1 MIQYADF
8 GHYSTPEWCPN
19 VQLYIKYKTQ
29 HPSFGQPSET
39 ISLLFL
45 RNSLVFNTIPQNNKI
60 LPPQL
65 KRRCKL
71 KGLHFLFIS
80 PTPTYCQ
87 IKLHTKKMIRSSG
100 LRPSTIGLSDLLFHS
115 CYNLSVVT
123 VSSFYTIIHT
133 TIPRTY
139 SLLDAVLRVKIAL
152 NQKEHLFRFFYT
164 ITVS

>member
-8 GHYSTPEWCPN
+8 GHYSTPGWCPN

-39 ISLLFL
+39 IFLKNL
-45 RNSLVFNTIPQNNKI
+45 RNSLVFSTLPQNKKI

-80 PTPTYCQ
+80 LPPTYCQ
-87 IKLHTKKMIRSSG
+87 IKLHTKKNDPIVRAQALDNRIIRFTFSF
-100 LRPSTIGLSDLLFHS
+100 LL
-115 CYNLSVVT
+115 
-123 VSSFYTIIHT
+123 
-133 TIPRTY
+133 
-139 SLLDAVLRVKIAL
+139 
-152 NQKEHLFRFFYT
+152 
-164 ITVS
+164 

>member
-8 GHYSTPEWCPN
+8 GHYSTPGWCPN

-39 ISLLFL
+39 IPLSNSH
-45 RNSLVFNTIPQNNKI
+45 NSLVFNTLPQNKKI

-65 KRRCKL
+65 KGDASFEACIFCFYPPPLLRATDN
-71 KGLHFLFIS
+71 
-80 PTPTYCQ
+80 PY
-87 IKLHTKKMIRSSG
+87 KKNDPIVRADALDNRIIR
-100 LRPSTIGLSDLLFHS
+100 LLVHS
-115 CYNLSVVT
+115 CHNLSVVT
-123 VSSFYTIIHT
+123 IGSLNTITST

-139 SLLDAVLRVKIAL
+139 SLLDVVLWVKIAL

>member
-45 RNSLVFNTIPQNNKI
+45 RNSLVFNILPQNKKI

-65 KRRCKL
+65 NRRCKL
-71 KGLHFLFIS
+71 FSLHFFVYT
-80 PTPTYCQ
+80 PTPTYCK
-87 IKLHTKKMIRSSG
+87 IKLHTKK
-100 LRPSTIGLSDLLFHS
+100 
-115 CYNLSVVT
+115 
-123 VSSFYTIIHT
+123 
-133 TIPRTY
+133 
-139 SLLDAVLRVKIAL
+139 
-152 NQKEHLFRFFYT
+152 
-164 ITVS
+164 

>member
-8 GHYSTPEWCPN
+8 GHYSTPGWCPN

-29 HPSFGQPSET
+29 HTSFGHDTKSV
-39 ISLLFL
+39 SLNKS
-45 RNSLVFNTIPQNNKI
+45 RNSLSFNALPQNKKI

-87 IKLHTKKMIRSSG
+87 IKQHTKK
-100 LRPSTIGLSDLLFHS
+100 
-115 CYNLSVVT
+115 
-123 VSSFYTIIHT
+123 
-133 TIPRTY
+133 
-139 SLLDAVLRVKIAL
+139 
-152 NQKEHLFRFFYT
+152 
-164 ITVS
+164 

>member
-45 RNSLVFNTIPQNNKI
+45 RNSLVFNTLPQNKKI

-65 KRRCKL
+65 KRRKQAERL
-71 KGLHFLFIS
+71 AFLFL
-80 PTPTYCQ
+80 Y
-87 IKLHTKKMIRSSG
+87 H
-100 LRPSTIGLSDLLFHS
+100 
-115 CYNLSVVT
+115 
-123 VSSFYTIIHT
+123 
-133 TIPRTY
+133 
-139 SLLDAVLRVKIAL
+139 LDF
-152 NQKEHLFRFFYT
+152 ET
-164 ITVS
+164 

>member
-45 RNSLVFNTIPQNNKI
+45 RNSLVFNTLPQNKKI

-65 KRRCKL
+65 SKGNSL
-71 KGLHFLFIS
+71 KPNELPFFFQYLH
-80 PTPTYCQ
+80 
-87 IKLHTKKMIRSSG
+87 HTK
-100 LRPSTIGLSDLLFHS
+100 
-115 CYNLSVVT
+115 
-123 VSSFYTIIHT
+123 
-133 TIPRTY
+133 
-139 SLLDAVLRVKIAL
+139 
-152 NQKEHLFRFFYT
+152 
-164 ITVS
+164 